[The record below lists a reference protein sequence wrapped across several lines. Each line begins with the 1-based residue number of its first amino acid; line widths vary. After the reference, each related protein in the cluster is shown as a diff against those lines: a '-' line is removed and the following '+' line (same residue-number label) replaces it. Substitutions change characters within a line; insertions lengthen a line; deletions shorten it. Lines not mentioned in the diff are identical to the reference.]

1 MLALASLALSAS
13 DVDISEDVLL
23 LFLVILDLADRLT
36 FGQPL
41 RTLHLLL
48 TEGDLGPLLFL
59 LRAN

>member
-23 LFLVILDLADRLT
+23 LLLVILDLADRLT
-36 FGQPL
+36 LGQTL